1 MVYEMFQSKVA
12 DSLRSQLGSDY
23 QLVLQKVP
31 KNNGTI
37 LNGLSIMR
45 KGAGVSPTIYLESY
59 YERFQEGTSF
69 NFIIQEILQIYQE
82 HTAVTHLDFSI
93 LNDFSLLRDKVMYKL
108 IHTASNREL
117 LQDIPS
123 IPYLDLSIVFYL
135 FLEKNEYGQMT
146 ALIHNDHLESWNTC
160 LEELYRLAS
169 ANTPEFLPADLKPM
183 SDVMKSIAQ
192 EQLGT
197 DYREDFIDELMSS
210 PDASPLYVLTNS
222 SGICGACAL
231 LYPDQLKNFAD
242 MLESDLVI
250 LPSSI
255 HEVLL
260 VPYDDHISFDELAH
274 MVSHINRAEVPVED
288 RLSDQVYLYSRALDQ
303 VIFAGSPVCSVLS

>member
-1 MVYEMFQSKVA
+1 
-12 DSLRSQLGSDY
+12 
-23 QLVLQKVP
+23 
-31 KNNGTI
+31 
-37 LNGLSIMR
+37 
-45 KGAGVSPTIYLESY
+45 
-59 YERFQEGTSF
+59 
-69 NFIIQEILQIYQE
+69 
-82 HTAVTHLDFSI
+82 
-93 LNDFSLLRDKVMYKL
+93 
-108 IHTASNREL
+108 
-117 LQDIPS
+117 
-123 IPYLDLSIVFYL
+123 
-135 FLEKNEYGQMT
+135 
-146 ALIHNDHLESWNTC
+146 
-160 LEELYRLAS
+160 
-169 ANTPEFLPADLKPM
+169 M

>member
-260 VPYDDHISFDELAH
+260 VPYDDPHQPRRGSRGRPPLRPGLPLLQ
-274 MVSHINRAEVPVED
+274 SLGPGNLR
-288 RLSDQVYLYSRALDQ
+288 RLSCMLCLVLTC
-303 VIFAGSPVCSVLS
+303 SPPYICP

>member
-1 MVYEMFQSKVA
+1 MVYEMFQAKVA
-12 DSLRSQLGSDY
+12 DSLRSQLGGDY

-288 RLSDQVYLYSRALDQ
+288 RLSDQVYLFSRALDQ